1 MLYSYCRVVVF
12 SCVVFFRIVLIF
24 CSVLLLH
31 FIEFF
36 LVASISYFHPPPLT
50 LTKTKSLANIN
61 KLIIVFLLVLL
72 FFFDLSERRNLWNCE
87 WNCERFAH
95 NGLNHLCA
103 TDFRQMLALFK
114 EGFRNFSASY
124 KDMIQ

>member
-1 MLYSYCRVVVF
+1 MDTQLYIKILIVQAYFLHC
-12 SCVVFFRIVLIF
+12 FFACF
-24 CSVLLLH
+24 
-31 FIEFF
+31 
-36 LVASISYFHPPPLT
+36 T
-50 LTKTKSLANIN
+50 
-61 KLIIVFLLVLL
+61 L
-72 FFFDLSERRNLWNCE
+72 FFFGFSERRNLWNCE
-87 WNCERFAH
+87 WNCERFTH

>member
-1 MLYSYCRVVVF
+1 MDTELYIKIL
-12 SCVVFFRIVLIF
+12 IVQANF
-24 CSVLLLH
+24 LH
-31 FIEFF
+31 C
-36 LVASISYFHPPPLT
+36 
-50 LTKTKSLANIN
+50 
-61 KLIIVFLLVLL
+61 FLLVLL
-72 FFFDLSERRNLWNCE
+72 FFFDFSERRNLWNCE